1 MSKSGWSLSEVFQ
14 NYLTRHFAQ
23 YARITLGTTEPT
35 LVLFDGHRSHI
46 SLTLTKWIKAHNV
59 ILFVLPPHTSHL
71 TQPLDVSVF
80 GPFKAMYNK
89 ECQTYMKNNPGLTI
103 TKYQVAELTSRPYM
117 KSLTPENLTAAFRKT
132 GIYPF
137 DSQVISDSQVAPAV
151 IYQSQQTEQPDAKS
165 YETNPPEDTLHVQ
178 DHGELSQSSP
188 DLHEPSQPTHGLHEV
203 TQSALDQDPPETT
216 CKHDTNATFFQQRT
230 ITSAVKN
237 RTKRKFV
244 PPFLTGNLL
253 KKSVT
258 DILHEQATKKKLL
271 LAKPKS
277 SKHEKA
283 PKKKQPSS
291 TKTQSNTIKT
301 SKIVIVDESRPSTSG
316 LNKTGGPIELFSNED
331 ISTCSS
337 DDISESEEDKC
348 CVCNAFQPEE
358 VRKCHSIIFVKW
370 AKCDYCTHWT
380 HLQFCSYVRVIRMGS
395 EFRCPHCLSHT
406 Q

>member
-1 MSKSGWSLSEVFQ
+1 M
-14 NYLTRHFAQ
+14 T
-23 YARITLGTTEPT
+23 
-35 LVLFDGHRSHI
+35 
-46 SLTLTKWIKAHNV
+46 
-59 ILFVLPPHTSHL
+59 
-71 TQPLDVSVF
+71 
-80 GPFKAMYNK
+80 
-89 ECQTYMKNNPGLTI
+89 
-103 TKYQVAELTSRPYM
+103 
-117 KSLTPENLTAAFRKT
+117 
-132 GIYPF
+132 
-137 DSQVISDSQVAPAV
+137 VISDSQVAPAV
-151 IYQSQQTEQPDAKS
+151 IYQSQQTEQPDAIS
-165 YETNPPEDTLHVQ
+165 SETESHEETLHIQ

-188 DLHEPSQPTHGLHEV
+188 DLHEPKPTHGLHEV

-230 ITSAVKN
+230 ITSAVKS

-271 LAKPKS
+271 SAKSKS

-283 PKKKQPSS
+283 PKKMQPSS

-301 SKIVIVDESRPSTSG
+301 SKTVIVDESCPSTSG

-348 CVCNAFQPEE
+348 CVCNGFSQKKLEN
-358 VRKCHSIIFVKW
+358 
-370 AKCDYCTHWT
+370 
-380 HLQFCSYVRVIRMGS
+380 VIQL
-395 EFRCPHCLSHT
+395 FL
-406 Q
+406 